1 MKKRLFLLITC
12 FLLFSSLVIFLTYQN
27 IQLSEIIKKEEEKKK
42 LAKKVK
48 RLLKQ
53 LKEQKEKDSYTDDL
67 PWLLNWKGATLSLIV
82 CGIITVPIGKI
93 LAKNFSNC
101 GIFAVEIIIFIILF
115 FGLSPFLQ
123 ITDIKITILLL
134 LYLYILLHRRC
145 RS

>member
-82 CGIITVPIGKI
+82 C
-93 LAKNFSNC
+93 AFSDC
-101 GIFAVEIIIFIILF
+101 
-115 FGLSPFLQ
+115 
-123 ITDIKITILLL
+123 
-134 LYLYILLHRRC
+134 
-145 RS
+145 